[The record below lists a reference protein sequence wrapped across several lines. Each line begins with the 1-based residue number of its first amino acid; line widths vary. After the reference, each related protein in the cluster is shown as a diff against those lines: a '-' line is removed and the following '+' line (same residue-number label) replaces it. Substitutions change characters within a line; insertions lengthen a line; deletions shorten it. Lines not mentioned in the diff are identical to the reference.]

1 MVSSGSMPSK
11 TCVFALG
18 KRLVLI
24 QLFAQWFQPRRNN
37 TVGALKVEGLYQ
49 LLYLTRI
56 RLILDAGIGPLNDPI
71 QDSALLGVLRSRTN
85 ATALAQLVV
94 RLQLTLEP
102 VEVRLCTGG
111 GEVIAVHAAD
121 QVPFFVPKDAR
132 TGDALVESQFV
143 DQRGAVLSLLA
154 IGCGL
159 STVHVLHQRPTSTLV
174 VRILRRQTYKIR
186 ILGVALSVK

>member
-1 MVSSGSMPSK
+1 
-11 TCVFALG
+11 
-18 KRLVLI
+18 
-24 QLFAQWFQPRRNN
+24 
-37 TVGALKVEGLYQ
+37 
-49 LLYLTRI
+49 
-56 RLILDAGIGPLNDPI
+56 
-71 QDSALLGVLRSRTN
+71 
-85 ATALAQLVV
+85 
-94 RLQLTLEP
+94 
-102 VEVRLCTGG
+102 
-111 GEVIAVHAAD
+111 VHVAD
-121 QVPFFVPKDAR
+121 QVAFFVPKDAW